1 MKDKDKQRL
10 AKQMYDVCNLEGTF
24 RLHSGATSNEYFDK
38 YRFASDPKLFLE
50 IVKGV
55 AELVPAEAE
64 MLAGL
69 EMGGVPLVTML
80 SQLTGLP
87 ALFVRRKAREY
98 GTCKLAEGGD
108 FAGKHVVLVEDVVTF
123 AGQLLLSVKELRSH
137 GANVQYALCVIDRE
151 SGGRENLA
159 GTNVSLRSLY
169 TLSELK
175 AGAGRADP
183 SPAEAAKTETP
194 PVKKPEAS

>member
-1 MKDKDKQRL
+1 
-10 AKQMYDVCNLEGTF
+10 MYDVCNLEGTF

-50 IVKGV
+50 VVKGV
-55 AELVPAEAE
+55 AELVPTEAE

-98 GTCKLAEGGD
+98 GTCKLAEGGY

-123 AGQLLLSVKELRSH
+123 AGQLLLSVKELRGH

-175 AGAGRADP
+175 VGAGRADP
-183 SPAEAAKTETP
+183 PPAEPAKAEVP
-194 PVKKPEAS
+194 PEKKPEAS